1 MWGKVLDA
9 SLIVAIFMV
18 GAAVLAFEFRVSSAI
33 LEILAGIIV
42 AYFFVAS
49 DELDWLTFLANLG
62 MLGLMFMVGFEV
74 DVNRLRQ
81 TWRASVGIGIVALA
95 LPMVGV
101 FCLSY
106 YVFELNLM
114 ASALLSVGL
123 STTSLALVYNA
134 LRETGT
140 LQTEHGQILVAAA
153 SVVDVLA
160 MVALALLMGDVGWG
174 TAIFLLVVV
183 PMILGLPRFGKWIF
197 RRYRGSLVEFELRF
211 LLVLLIAMGAMA
223 EHIAGIH
230 SAVVAFALGIVMSEL
245 VEEHEALEQKLKGI
259 VFSFLAPAFFLHAG
273 MQLDIRSFSLDLIGM
288 AVAFFV
294 VACGLKYLGTALP
307 FRWFLKSSGR
317 VAGLLFN
324 YRLSFGIITASVG
337 LNVGILD
344 ERLYAV
350 ILLVVISS
358 AALPAIFLR
367 DRPAEWDQT
376 ERPLD
381 D

>member
-1 MWGKVLDA
+1 MDA

-18 GAAVLAFEFRVSSAI
+18 GAVVLAFEFRISSAI

-49 DELDWLTFLANLG
+49 DELDWLNFLANLE
-62 MLGLMFMVGFEV
+62 LMFMVGFEV

-81 TWRASVGIGIVALA
+81 TWRASVGIGVVALA

-101 FCLSY
+101 FSLSY

-123 STTSLALVYNA
+123 STTSLALVYNG
-134 LRETGT
+134 LREAGT

-259 VFSFLAPAFFLHAG
+259 VFSSWRPPSFCTPACSS
-273 MQLDIRSFSLDLIGM
+273 ISEVSCSTSSVWPWPFSSLR
-288 AVAFFV
+288 AV
-294 VACGLKYLGTALP
+294 
-307 FRWFLKSSGR
+307 
-317 VAGLLFN
+317 
-324 YRLSFGIITASVG
+324 
-337 LNVGILD
+337 
-344 ERLYAV
+344 
-350 ILLVVISS
+350 
-358 AALPAIFLR
+358 
-367 DRPAEWDQT
+367 
-376 ERPLD
+376 
-381 D
+381 